1 MASGYY
7 QLEVEEQDRDKT
19 AFVTKYGLFSFKR
32 MPFGLCNAPATFSR
46 AISLVLKGLAWT
58 SVIAFLDDIVV
69 LGKDF
74 DSHITNLTSVMD
86 RLEQYGMKLKPKKCQ
101 LLKSSVI
108 FLGKCVSSEGVQVP
122 THDIDRVVN
131 WTRPACKRD
140 VQSFIGVMNFHRD
153 HIPSFATIAKP
164 LYDVMSPKSTF
175 EWTADQQ
182 QAFDLL
188 KQKMTTA
195 PVLAYPNPDDLFI
208 LDTDASNHAIGAELL
223 QVQNGTE
230 RLIGFGSFVFD
241 PAQRKYCTTRK
252 ELLAVVRFTRHFK
265 HYLLGRRFVVR
276 TDHNS
281 LTWLMGFR
289 NIEGQLA
296 RWIEELSSYDMQ
308 IVHRAGK
315 DHVNAD
321 GLSRIP
327 DSLDMCNCYTA
338 GSKVEGRKF
347 ESCGGCKYCVRAHG
361 QWDRFRKDVDDVVPL
376 AVRSVAF
383 CDNLRMDNTWVD
395 QFSSEDLR
403 DMQMKDE
410 TVGQLLRW
418 IEADYTPS
426 QADLALAS
434 PAVKYF
440 WLLRRQ
446 LVLISGVVYYR
457 QIDVLATQPEKV
469 LVTPATL
476 HRMLLEHCHDL
487 PGAGHMGMNKTLE
500 RLKRYAIWYKMQD
513 SCLVY
518 VKGCQICNRQKKPHK
533 KAKAPHVSYHAGSPL
548 ERVHIDILGPLIE
561 TPRGNQY
568 VLVVVDQ
575 FTKWVECYPLPSQTA
590 ERVASTFVTEF
601 VNRLGCPLEL
611 HSDQGRNFESHFFKR
626 LCDMLEIAKT
636 RTTPYRPSANG
647 QVERMNR
654 TILQIL
660 RCFIRGE
667 QTDWDLHLGTV
678 GTAIRATVNR
688 QTGFT
693 PNFLML
699 GREVMQP
706 IDLMFHANDRQA
718 THPPRSY
725 IERHCEAMR
734 TAHQITRENLQQSQ
748 KRQKRDYDMKTEQN
762 TYSVGDAV
770 YKFNKAMTVGQCRKL
785 QPVWLGP
792 WIVVEVI
799 SSVLYR
805 ITNRKRSMVT
815 HHDSLK
821 LCGDRELPIWFR
833 RKRNELLG
841 TDPELFGVLE
851 GDLVN
856 NDWNGNL
863 GLEELFTEESNEG
876 QGCQGAFA
884 SGNIP
889 DSGFNGADDP
899 TAVDSD
905 TNREDEDQ
913 GCQGAFASG
922 NIPDSDFN
930 GADDPTAVDSDS
942 NCEDALAAHDLKDG
956 GCRVG
961 STRDSAVDSDSNRS
975 VAPAADNWQQIEE
988 GFDSDDQDVDGQAFQ
1003 DVTEQE
1009 LVSRVGRPIK
1019 RPAYLGDY
1027 AS

>member
-1 MASGYY
+1 M
-7 QLEVEEQDRDKT
+7 
-19 AFVTKYGLFSFKR
+19 
-32 MPFGLCNAPATFSR
+32 
-46 AISLVLKGLAWT
+46 
-58 SVIAFLDDIVV
+58 
-69 LGKDF
+69 
-74 DSHITNLTSVMD
+74 
-86 RLEQYGMKLKPKKCQ
+86 
-101 LLKSSVI
+101 
-108 FLGKCVSSEGVQVP
+108 
-122 THDIDRVVN
+122 
-131 WTRPACKRD
+131 
-140 VQSFIGVMNFHRD
+140 
-153 HIPSFATIAKP
+153 
-164 LYDVMSPKSTF
+164 
-175 EWTADQQ
+175 
-182 QAFDLL
+182 
-188 KQKMTTA
+188 
-195 PVLAYPNPDDLFI
+195 
-208 LDTDASNHAIGAELL
+208 
-223 QVQNGTE
+223 
-230 RLIGFGSFVFD
+230 
-241 PAQRKYCTTRK
+241 
-252 ELLAVVRFTRHFK
+252 
-265 HYLLGRRFVVR
+265 
-276 TDHNS
+276 
-281 LTWLMGFR
+281 
-289 NIEGQLA
+289 
-296 RWIEELSSYDMQ
+296 
-308 IVHRAGK
+308 
-315 DHVNAD
+315 
-321 GLSRIP
+321 
-327 DSLDMCNCYTA
+327 
-338 GSKVEGRKF
+338 
-347 ESCGGCKYCVRAHG
+347 
-361 QWDRFRKDVDDVVPL
+361 
-376 AVRSVAF
+376 
-383 CDNLRMDNTWVD
+383 
-395 QFSSEDLR
+395 
-403 DMQMKDE
+403 
-410 TVGQLLRW
+410 
-418 IEADYTPS
+418 
-426 QADLALAS
+426 
-434 PAVKYF
+434 
-440 WLLRRQ
+440 
-446 LVLISGVVYYR
+446 
-457 QIDVLATQPEKV
+457 
-469 LVTPATL
+469 
-476 HRMLLEHCHDL
+476 
-487 PGAGHMGMNKTLE
+487 
-500 RLKRYAIWYKMQD
+500 
-513 SCLVY
+513 
-518 VKGCQICNRQKKPHK
+518 
-533 KAKAPHVSYHAGSPL
+533 
-548 ERVHIDILGPLIE
+548 
-561 TPRGNQY
+561 
-568 VLVVVDQ
+568 VVDQ

-678 GTAIRATVNR
+678 GMAIRATVNR

-734 TAHQITRENLQQSQ
+734 TAHQIARENLQQSQ

-905 TNREDEDQ
+905 SNCEDEDQ

-942 NCEDALAAHDLKDG
+942 NCEDALAAHDLEDGGCRVGSTRDSAVDSNSNCEDALAAHDLEDGGCRVGSTRDSAVDSNSNCEDALAAHDLEDG